1 MKKILIFSAFI
12 LASVS
17 CSEEDDSFLVS
28 DTDYFPLELENY
40 WTYNNQLNSN
50 TESSQGVETL
60 SIDNQVRNR
69 FSFSQ
74 VIDSQAGL
82 FTNVLASGEV
92 CKQSGNQEIIYDGNL
107 NLALDNNLQ
116 NFEFPLEDVILYDAN
131 FTQGDVMFSNAG
143 ELQQN
148 INGFPVDFEYE
159 ISSIHKGFLISE
171 VVNNV
176 TYEDVFVSEINISLS
191 ASVFLV
197 ISDFSILQKQ
207 DVIKITN
214 YYAKDIGLIYSRVNT
229 EIIFEDIPEQLNTE
243 ISDVNSTSTQ
253 NLISYSLST
262 NL

>member
-1 MKKILIFSAFI
+1 
-12 LASVS
+12 
-17 CSEEDDSFLVS
+17 
-28 DTDYFPLELENY
+28 
-40 WTYNNQLNSN
+40 
-50 TESSQGVETL
+50 
-60 SIDNQVRNR
+60 
-69 FSFSQ
+69 
-74 VIDSQAGL
+74 
-82 FTNVLASGEV
+82 
-92 CKQSGNQEIIYDGNL
+92 
-107 NLALDNNLQ
+107 
-116 NFEFPLEDVILYDAN
+116 
-131 FTQGDVMFSNAG
+131 MFSNAG

-159 ISSIHKGFLISE
+159 ISSTHKGFLISE
-171 VVNNV
+171 VVNDV